1 MDLNHETGGAL
12 SGWAAVEQSILT
24 ILSTRLETRIFL
36 REFGSEVPALIDAPM
51 NDAGRLSLIVAV
63 SEALARWEP
72 RFELT
77 DVELQ
82 GAATGVVSMTLSG
95 NHRPNAHLG
104 DFDTL
109 SDQSQAIR
117 IQRAGLDNWSLG
129 A

>member
-36 REFGSEVPALIDAPM
+36 REFGSEVPALVDAPM

-77 DVELQ
+77 DVQIE
-82 GAATGVVSMTLSG
+82 GAASGIVSMELSG
-95 NHRPNAHLG
+95 NYRPNAHLG
-104 DFDTL
+104 DLDTL
-109 SDQSQAIR
+109 SDQAQAIR
-117 IQRAGLDNWSLG
+117 IQRAGLDNWSLD